1 MAPSATS
8 RKLSTHGESLYHTLG
23 VPRGAPEEDLKK
35 AYKKK
40 AFVSCLVSSAYFT
53 DRTHGESLYHT
64 LGVPRG
70 APEEDLKKAYKKFK
84 EINRAYRT
92 LTDPIKRNIYDKYG
106 SLGLSVAEQFGEE
119 NVNTYFVLSN
129 RWCKLLFLFIFL
141 ITGCFFCFCCFC
153 CFNFCCGKCKPK
165 APDEEDLEAA
175 MNLHEDVDQDDI
187 TPMQQAAPPF
197 DPTPFD
203 QSSGLYGSSV
213 PFPTG
218 VTVPQQQPVTGRSY

>member
-1 MAPSATS
+1 MAPTTTS

-23 VPRGAPEEDLKK
+23 VPRGAPEDDLKK
-35 AYKKK
+35 AYKKLALRFHPDK
-40 AFVSCLVSSAYFT
+40 NPDNPSAA
-53 DRTHGESLYHT
+53 EI
-64 LGVPRG
+64 
-70 APEEDLKKAYKKFK
+70 FK

-175 MNLHEDVDQDDI
+175 MNLQEDVDQDDI

-197 DPTPFD
+197 DPTPFN

-218 VTVPQQQPVTGRSY
+218 VTVAQQQPVTGRSY